1 MNTTLDIYYRLDW
14 EDIDFNTVW
23 NLENSN
29 FTDERGLFCYSTVE
43 LENLREATKAFDRYA
58 VPAICGLGFVG
69 GIVSFL
75 IFVATPFRYLPC
87 SHYLALLAVVDMM
100 FLTTQVVNSL
110 VNHFPSLAWAT
121 GSCFYVVYTSYVSSF
136 LSAWFL
142 VLMMMERYVIV
153 CHPFK
158 YSYLCSKRTSIISIS
173 LTTIVSLIAYS
184 HSFFTLDIS
193 NKKSPCVT
201 DPNYIE
207 FLSIFTYADTV
218 VVFVVPF
225 FTIFFLN
232 LRILTAVR
240 KLKKHFDLQNRRLGR
255 VPRLLNRTDVLS
267 LAQMRSTTLL
277 IWVSSVYIVFYLP
290 SYGVRILALINTH
303 ITGPRLCEP
312 FFHVMQQLSQILHLL
327 NYAIDIFIYLTTSDV
342 FRKILKVYLNESRC
356 KGCFKKLCAYSL
368 ETKHYK

>member
-1 MNTTLDIYYRLDW
+1 MNSTFNI
-14 EDIDFNTVW
+14 EDTID
-23 NLENSN
+23 LEDFDYN
-29 FTDERGLFCYSTVE
+29 FQWSLVNANFSSENGLVCHITMEMVVI
-43 LENLREATKAFDRYA
+43 REATKAFDRYA

-158 YSYLCSKRTSIISIS
+158 YSYLCSKRMSIISIS
-173 LTTIVSLIAYS
+173 LTTILSLIAYS
-184 HSFFTLDIS
+184 HSFFTLDIT

-240 KLKKHFDLQNRRLGR
+240 KLKKKFKLQNRSLRPG
-255 VPRLLNRTDVLS
+255 PNRQNKINILT

-277 IWVSSVYIVFYLP
+277 IWVSSVYIVFYMP
-290 SYGVRILALINTH
+290 SYVVRILALINTH

-312 FFHVMQQLSQILHLL
+312 LFHVMQQLSQILHLL
-327 NYAIDIFIYLTTSDV
+327 NYAIDIFLYLATSAV
-342 FRKILKVYLNESRC
+342 FRKNLKCS
-356 KGCFKKLCAYSL
+356 
-368 ETKHYK
+368 